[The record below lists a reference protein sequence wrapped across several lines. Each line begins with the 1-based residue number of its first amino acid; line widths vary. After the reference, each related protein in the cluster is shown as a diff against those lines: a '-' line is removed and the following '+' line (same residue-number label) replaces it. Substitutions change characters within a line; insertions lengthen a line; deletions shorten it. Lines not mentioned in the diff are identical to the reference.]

1 MSRFIYQKQKN
12 LALLFENVEIKE
24 KKTER
29 ERERDAILA
38 MAKPNSEGED

>member
-12 LALLFENVEIKE
+12 LALLFQNVEIKE
-24 KKTER
+24 KKR